1 MAARALLERVWR
13 DVGPYRA
20 EFAGA
25 MGATLAATGVT
36 LLLPLGARWL
46 IEDAY
51 PSGDTVRMVA
61 VLGLLLIVVA
71 VSLAL
76 SALRRFLMERLC
88 LRIMAAWRDRLFAH
102 LLSLTP
108 RALQSAE
115 GGRVL
120 TGFTSDLAMLR
131 ESLRALLATVLP
143 LSVIVIIYASA
154 MIWFSWMLSLAF
166 LVMILPLVLVTHHF
180 GRRIHSAA
188 HRAYKGLGGLVA
200 EVSEVLAGSKEIKLF
215 GMEARVIERHGQRNQ
230 ETLAAHVH
238 REAVMA
244 LHPFAV
250 SLLVAVGVAAI
261 ILLSMVLMGR
271 GLITASGLAGFM
283 VCLGLGY
290 PPMQELGAALGQAF
304 QLAAAYE
311 RVEALTTM
319 PPERDGIGLVAPA
332 PAPATAPAPARIGRA
347 AVPLIAA
354 VPPIA
359 AVPGIAFR
367 GVGFGYGGGFALAD
381 ITLDIARGEHV
392 ALVGPSGAGKS
403 TLLEL
408 LPRFIE
414 PNAGRIEIDGQD
426 IANMPLAALRAKI
439 GLVTQVPYLFA
450 GSLMDNLRAA
460 SPGAKSDAVAE
471 AVRLA
476 RVDEFAHRL
485 PQGLDSLI
493 ESGGTNL
500 SVGQRQRIALA
511 RVFLKDPPILLL
523 DEPTSALDAAS
534 ERFVADAIVQAAANR
549 TTITVAHRLSTVRDA
564 DRVVVMDAGR
574 IVEIGTHAH
583 LLAQGGA
590 FAGLTRASA
599 VVAS

>member
-332 PAPATAPAPARIGRA
+332 TAPARIGRA
-347 AVPLIAA
+347 AVPL
-354 VPPIA
+354 IA

-414 PNAGRIEIDGQD
+414 PSAGRIEIDGQD

-564 DRVVVMDAGR
+564 DRVVVLDAGR

>member
-1 MAARALLERVWR
+1 M
-13 DVGPYRA
+13 
-20 EFAGA
+20 
-25 MGATLAATGVT
+25 
-36 LLLPLGARWL
+36 
-46 IEDAY
+46 
-51 PSGDTVRMVA
+51 
-61 VLGLLLIVVA
+61 
-71 VSLAL
+71 
-76 SALRRFLMERLC
+76 
-88 LRIMAAWRDRLFAH
+88 
-102 LLSLTP
+102 
-108 RALQSAE
+108 
-115 GGRVL
+115 
-120 TGFTSDLAMLR
+120 
-131 ESLRALLATVLP
+131 
-143 LSVIVIIYASA
+143 
-154 MIWFSWMLSLAF
+154 
-166 LVMILPLVLVTHHF
+166 
-180 GRRIHSAA
+180 
-188 HRAYKGLGGLVA
+188 
-200 EVSEVLAGSKEIKLF
+200 
-215 GMEARVIERHGQRNQ
+215 
-230 ETLAAHVH
+230 
-238 REAVMA
+238 
-244 LHPFAV
+244 
-250 SLLVAVGVAAI
+250 
-261 ILLSMVLMGR
+261 
-271 GLITASGLAGFM
+271 
-283 VCLGLGY
+283 
-290 PPMQELGAALGQAF
+290 
-304 QLAAAYE
+304 
-311 RVEALTTM
+311 
-319 PPERDGIGLVAPA
+319 
-332 PAPATAPAPARIGRA
+332 
-347 AVPLIAA
+347 
-354 VPPIA
+354 
-359 AVPGIAFR
+359 
-367 GVGFGYGGGFALAD
+367 
-381 ITLDIARGEHV
+381 
-392 ALVGPSGAGKS
+392 GPSGAGKS

-460 SPGAKSDAVAE
+460 SPGAKPDAVAE

-564 DRVVVMDAGR
+564 DRVVVLDAGR